1 MNDLSY
7 IPVRESSISYTSE
20 DSKLRVRIFEM
31 IQSHVSIVSDER
43 LIRFSEYHPSQLEG
57 D

>member
-1 MNDLSY
+1 M
-7 IPVRESSISYTSE
+7 RESSISGTLE
-20 DSKLRVRIFEM
+20 DSELRVRIFEM
-31 IQSHVSIVSDER
+31 TQSHVSIVSNER